1 MVASGYARPVNGPD
15 GVAVTESIAA
25 AAGNAG
31 LALILAALVV
41 RGLYVRWRR
50 TEAVHV
56 VLEDGAHRL
65 RWHSRTRLHEA
76 HYEPPLPVPTTGAV
90 VALWYHSGDPR
101 RWSLTAPYRG
111 ARALAAAG
119 AVLVAAG
126 LLLGFVLP

>member
-1 MVASGYARPVNGPD
+1 M
-15 GVAVTESIAA
+15 TESIAA

-56 VLEDGAHRL
+56 VLEDGSHRL

-76 HYEPPLPVPTTGAV
+76 EPPRPVPAKGEV
-90 VALWYHSGDPR
+90 VSLWYHSGDPQ

>member
-1 MVASGYARPVNGPD
+1 MTGPD

-31 LALILAALVV
+31 LAMIFAAFVV
-41 RGLYVRWRR
+41 RGLYLRWHR

-56 VLEDGAHRL
+56 VEGGLHRL
-65 RWHSRTRLHEA
+65 RWHGRRHMHEVS
-76 HYEPPLPVPTTGAV
+76 YEPTGPAPAVGAV
-90 VALWYHSGDPR
+90 VPLWFHAGDPS

-119 AVLVAAG
+119 AVLAAAG